1 MEKKKLQGST
11 EIKILKKR
19 RVGMD
24 KFISITQ
31 K

>member
-1 MEKKKLQGST
+1 MEKNKLQGST
-11 EIKILKKR
+11 EIKILKR

-24 KFISITQ
+24 KLISIAQ